1 MKDIIYITVI
11 SLLIL
16 IIGVQSFML
25 EFTRQTHTTK
35 DDLNNEIQFIWND
48 DEESIPKDG
57 SLIQIEM
64 TDENNVYI
72 GPIQNSCYKEIMD
85 RNHIDY

>member
-1 MKDIIYITVI
+1 MKDFIYVTVI
-11 SLLIL
+11 SLLVL
-16 IIGVQSFML
+16 IICVQSFML
-25 EFTRQTHTTK
+25 EFVRQAHTTDHK
-35 DDLNNEIQFIWND
+35 SNNEIQFIWND

-64 TDENNVYI
+64 TDENKVYI

-85 RNHIDY
+85 RNHVDY